1 MAKKVTATILFLDIM
16 NSLEIGNYSHM
27 RNLKRFESKQEVQLK
42 EFHRFGPE
50 ESGPH
55 RLW

>member
-1 MAKKVTATILFLDIM
+1 MAKKVTATILFVDIM
-16 NSLEIGNYSHM
+16 DSFEVGNYWHI
-27 RNLKRFESKQEVQLK
+27 RNLKRFESNREVQLK

-55 RLW
+55 RLC